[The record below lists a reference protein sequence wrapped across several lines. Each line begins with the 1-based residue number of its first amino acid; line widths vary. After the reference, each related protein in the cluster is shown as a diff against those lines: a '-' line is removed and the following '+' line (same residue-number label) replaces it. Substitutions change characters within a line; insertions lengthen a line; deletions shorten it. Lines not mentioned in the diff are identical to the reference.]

1 MEGVLRL
8 HFHFCSLQASPLAR
22 LSAPDKVGGGFAT
35 RHISRRALI
44 GRRFSPD
51 TAVIVFCGES
61 PRPPVMSLHAV
72 EWSAVLAVSSDD
84 DVSKRRDH
92 GPRRNE
98 QEKQS
103 GDLRLDHLAQAA
115 PEPDPKTSG
124 DQGKDQPSPH
134 SRSCNRMQ
142 VGGGP
147 FLFS

>member
-1 MEGVLRL
+1 
-8 HFHFCSLQASPLAR
+8 
-22 LSAPDKVGGGFAT
+22 
-35 RHISRRALI
+35 
-44 GRRFSPD
+44 
-51 TAVIVFCGES
+51 
-61 PRPPVMSLHAV
+61 MSLHAV

-142 VGGGP
+142 VGGRGGTLP
-147 FLFS
+147 FQLVKRRGCSLRVVTKCTQTLPLQPPGAKCPD